1 MPDSRFNADQVQML
15 FAIDC
20 KRTDEIKDKK
30 QGKRNHHVWV
40 TNSGPG
46 LEKRQCTLQICIST
60 ERSVSVLNFKEW
72 IREFQVTPRCL
83 GGYQVQSRVNTKHT
97 ESREF
102 F

>member
-20 KRTDEIKDKK
+20 KTTDEIKDKK
-30 QGKRNHHVWV
+30 QDKRNHHVWV

-46 LEKRQCTLQICIST
+46 LEKSQCTLQICIST

-72 IREFQVTPRCL
+72 IRAGRISSSVSSEYKT
-83 GGYQVQSRVNTKHT
+83 H
-97 ESREF
+97 
-102 F
+102 